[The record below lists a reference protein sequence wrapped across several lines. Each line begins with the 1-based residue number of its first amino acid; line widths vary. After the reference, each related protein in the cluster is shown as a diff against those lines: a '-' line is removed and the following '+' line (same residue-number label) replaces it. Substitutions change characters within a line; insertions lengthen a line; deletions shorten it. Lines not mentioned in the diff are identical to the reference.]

1 MYKLRQLAPVF
12 TTCPREDE
20 IALVSN
26 FFMKIILYY
35 FPLAIAFFK
44 NRFYSHR
51 YHRVSNCFF
60 ALQPKGPKVLVCNSN
75 SNLIFH
81 NVLFIDAQNF
91 GIRSINESGVVTK
104 VKMAAKVL
112 RCYLAPGQHSS
123 VLHTRALS
131 LGSGCLD
138 LEILKGKT
146 LR

>member
-12 TTCPREDE
+12 TTCLREDE

-35 FPLAIAFFK
+35 FPLARAFFK

-91 GIRSINESGVVTK
+91 GIRSINESNKSAPVLFSSRSTQFSKGLSTQGPSVWEAGV
-104 VKMAAKVL
+104 
-112 RCYLAPGQHSS
+112 
-123 VLHTRALS
+123 
-131 LGSGCLD
+131 
-138 LEILKGKT
+138 
-146 LR
+146 